1 MYFIPMKSLLY
12 VLLFTGISI
21 TAQTPSVLQFSS
33 PVTVLDTLQ
42 QGETKRVVLQAKN
55 TASSPIVLE
64 TVLSQNSGP
73 ENFKFPQ
80 KIAPGQ
86 TFQVEYTLQ
95 SAYMEGD
102 FTHTIVLVEPNGTP
116 HLTYVA
122 GHVKA
127 PIWFSEKIHDL
138 GYYTSGSSVQWT
150 FYAWNPQHQ
159 KLALALSPESASE
172 FTAQITPVQLHTES
186 LDNIREGGKVP
197 GLKIT
202 LKPKTLQKNTGKS
215 IRKIVSFRSKT
226 FPQATP
232 EVLVIGYWK

>member
-1 MYFIPMKSLLY
+1 MKSLLF
-12 VLLFTGISI
+12 VLLLVLVSA
-21 TAQTPSVLQFSS
+21 TAQTPSVLQFSP

-42 QGETKRVVLQAKN
+42 QGESKHVVLQGKN
-55 TASSPIVLE
+55 TSSSPITLE

-86 TFQVEYTLQ
+86 TFQVEYTLPT
-95 SAYMEGD
+95 AYIEGD
-102 FTHTIVLVEPNGTP
+102 YTHTIVLIEPNGTP
-116 HLTYVA
+116 HLTYVT

-138 GYYTSGSSVQWT
+138 GYYTPGATVQWT
-150 FYAWNPQHQ
+150 FYAWNPQQ
-159 KLALALSPESASE
+159 KKLALTLSPESASE

-202 LKPKTLQKNTGKS
+202 LKPKSLQKNAGKS
-215 IRKIVSFRSKT
+215 IRKLVSFQSKT